1 MILNIKGDE
10 RNVSTA
16 NTVSN
21 ASCVRVYIATGTRV
35 MTVTDASA
43 TQLGN
48 TTLGAGQHIVSKHPT
63 DLLTFNSATPCTPI
77 AFNVS

>member
-1 MILNIKGDE
+1 MILALKGDE
-10 RNVSTA
+10 RSVSTA

-21 ASCVRVYIATGTRV
+21 ASCVRVYIASGTRV

-48 TTLGAGQHIVSKHPT
+48 TTLGVGQHIVSKHPT
-63 DLLTFNSATPCTPI
+63 DLLTFNTAALCTPV
-77 AFNVS
+77 AFNIS

>member
-1 MILNIKGDE
+1 MILNLKGDE

-48 TTLGAGQHIVSKHPT
+48 TTLGVGEHIVSKHPT
-63 DLLTFNSATPCTPI
+63 DTLTFNSATPCTPI
-77 AFNVS
+77 AFNIS